1 MRKGRLT
8 PTLCNGEARDNAV
21 GPLYTG
27 CLYSYHVL
35 RVIPTLIPDSE
46 YSQNEAPGFWAPF
59 QLSASS
65 CGQTRCIKPRL
76 FSPSNGELLTTI
88 SPVQVERSKF
98 QRPKLTILEGSSFF
112 LPPRSSLSA
121 KTRILEGHQSWV
133 NHRYRV
139 HRGCTGKRE
148 AGPFRESCPP
158 RSLRFFLFLGR
169 ENTFPYICK
178 CKRSARIV
186 DGGEEKGLNELARR
200 WNIQIPVNGFR
211 DKVSPRSPFTPWR
224 NLIRRRRTV
233 PLFRDPRSRKGQR
246 GRIKGGGSLSGKPY
260 RKIELITGKPGRRVW
275 RTILKAF

>member
-1 MRKGRLT
+1 MPRLESDLTTGKKEGRGKGRKAEFGPFLAIFHSPCRLTLEGCVHGIERRQGVRKGRLT

-121 KTRILEGHQSWV
+121 HPRGAPIMGESSLQSTSRMYW
-133 NHRYRV
+133 
-139 HRGCTGKRE
+139 
-148 AGPFRESCPP
+148 
-158 RSLRFFLFLGR
+158 
-169 ENTFPYICK
+169 
-178 CKRSARIV
+178 
-186 DGGEEKGLNELARR
+186 EKGSWSVSRVLSSS
-200 WNIQIPVNGFR
+200 IPPVFFIFGEGEH
-211 DKVSPRSPFTPWR
+211 VS
-224 NLIRRRRTV
+224 I
-233 PLFRDPRSRKGQR
+233 
-246 GRIKGGGSLSGKPY
+246 Y
-260 RKIELITGKPGRRVW
+260 M
-275 RTILKAF
+275 

>member
-1 MRKGRLT
+1 MHGIERRQGVRKGRLT

-121 KTRILEGHQSWV
+121 HPRGAPIMGESSLQTIEDVLGKGKLVRFASPVLLDLCGFFYFWGGRTRFHIYV
-133 NHRYRV
+133 NV
-139 HRGCTGKRE
+139 NEARG
-148 AGPFRESCPP
+148 
-158 RSLRFFLFLGR
+158 SLM
-169 ENTFPYICK
+169 E
-178 CKRSARIV
+178 V
-186 DGGEEKGLNELARR
+186 
-200 WNIQIPVNGFR
+200 
-211 DKVSPRSPFTPWR
+211 
-224 NLIRRRRTV
+224 RRR
-233 PLFRDPRSRKGQR
+233 G
-246 GRIKGGGSLSGKPY
+246 
-260 RKIELITGKPGRRVW
+260 
-275 RTILKAF
+275 

>member
-1 MRKGRLT
+1 MHGIERRQGVRKGRLT

-76 FSPSNGELLTTI
+76 FSPSNWELLTTI

-98 QRPKLTILEGSSFF
+98 QRRQLTILEGSSFF
-112 LPPRSSLSA
+112 LLPRSSLSA
-121 KTRILEGHQSWV
+121 KTRILEGHQSWA

-139 HRGCTGKRE
+139 HRGCTREGKLVRFASPVLLDPCGFFYFWGGRTRFHIYVNVNE
-148 AGPFRESCPP
+148 ARG
-158 RSLRFFLFLGR
+158 SLM
-169 ENTFPYICK
+169 E
-178 CKRSARIV
+178 V
-186 DGGEEKGLNELARR
+186 
-200 WNIQIPVNGFR
+200 
-211 DKVSPRSPFTPWR
+211 
-224 NLIRRRRTV
+224 RRR
-233 PLFRDPRSRKGQR
+233 G
-246 GRIKGGGSLSGKPY
+246 
-260 RKIELITGKPGRRVW
+260 
-275 RTILKAF
+275 

>member
-1 MRKGRLT
+1 MHGIERRQGVRKGRLT

-121 KTRILEGHQSWV
+121 KTRILEGHQSLLQTIEDV
-133 NHRYRV
+133 
-139 HRGCTGKRE
+139 
-148 AGPFRESCPP
+148 
-158 RSLRFFLFLGR
+158 L
-169 ENTFPYICK
+169 
-178 CKRSARIV
+178 
-186 DGGEEKGLNELARR
+186 EKGSWSVSRVLSSS
-200 WNIQIPVNGFR
+200 IPAVFFIFGEGEH
-211 DKVSPRSPFTPWR
+211 VS
-224 NLIRRRRTV
+224 I
-233 PLFRDPRSRKGQR
+233 
-246 GRIKGGGSLSGKPY
+246 Y
-260 RKIELITGKPGRRVW
+260 M
-275 RTILKAF
+275 

>member
-98 QRPKLTILEGSSFF
+98 RRPKLTILEGSSFF

-121 KTRILEGHQSWV
+121 KTRILEGHQSWA

-158 RSLRFFLFLGR
+158 RSLRSFLFLGR

-233 PLFRDPRSRKGQR
+233 PLFRDPRSRKGAEGEDQR
-246 GRIKGGGSLSGKPY
+246 GRLAFGETVQENRINNGQTREESLAHDP
-260 RKIELITGKPGRRVW
+260 
-275 RTILKAF
+275 